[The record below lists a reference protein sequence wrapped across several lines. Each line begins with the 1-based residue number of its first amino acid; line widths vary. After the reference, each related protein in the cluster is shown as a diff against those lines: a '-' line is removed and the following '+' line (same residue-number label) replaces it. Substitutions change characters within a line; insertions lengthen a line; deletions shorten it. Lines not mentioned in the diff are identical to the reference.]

1 MTKSRYF
8 LLIIILGALTAL
20 APFSI
25 DMYLPGF
32 PAIAKDLRSTI
43 AEVSLSL
50 SSFFIGVSAGQLL
63 YGPLLD
69 RFGRK
74 RPLHIGL
81 VVYLMA
87 SLGCVFVTTVEA
99 LILLR
104 FLQALGCCAC
114 TVAATAMV
122 RDLFPIEDNA
132 KVFSAL
138 LLVVGASPML
148 APAIGGYVSEF
159 LGWHY
164 IFIILTV
171 LAAGILAATY
181 WALPESSEPD
191 PHYSLMPA
199 PIIRGFLAVVKE
211 ARFTTYAVA
220 GAIVFGGLLSY
231 VAGSPFVFL
240 EIFKVSGTQYSLIFA
255 LLAAGLIGA
264 GQVNSQLLKKYKSEQ
279 LIVVA
284 LIVQA
289 IAGGILVA
297 GTTNGWIGFSG
308 TLVLIFV
315 FLSCA
320 GFIFP
325 NASALSMAPFSKNA
339 GSASAL
345 MGALQMGVG
354 ALASVAVSMLSKAY
368 SNTFPM
374 TGVMAACSVLA
385 LLVLLT
391 GSRVIRAK
399 AAREESTEALA
410 ADIRA

>member
-1 MTKSRYF
+1 MTKSKYF
-8 LLIIILGALTAL
+8 FLIIILGALTAL

-32 PAIAKDLRSTI
+32 PAIAKDLHSDI
-43 AEVSLSL
+43 AAVSLSL

-81 VVYLMA
+81 LVYLLA
-87 SLGCVFVTTVEA
+87 SLGCVLATSVEA
-99 LILLR
+99 LIILR
-104 FLQALGCCAC
+104 FLQALGCCAA
-114 TVAATAMV
+114 TVASTAMV
-122 RDLFPIEDNA
+122 RDLFPVEDNA
-132 KVFSAL
+132 KVFSML

-164 IFIILTV
+164 IFIILTA
-171 LAAGILAATY
+171 LAAIILAAAF
-181 WALPESSEPD
+181 WGLPESSAPD
-191 PHYSLMPA
+191 PNYSLKPG
-199 PIIRGFLAVVKE
+199 PITRSFLSVVQE
-211 ARFTTYAVA
+211 PRFTTYALT
-220 GAIVFGGLLSY
+220 GAISFAGLLTY
-231 VAGSPFVFL
+231 VAGSPNVFL

-264 GQVNSQLLKKYKSEQ
+264 GQVNSVMLRKYKSEQ
-279 LIVVA
+279 LIVTA
-284 LIVQA
+284 LIIQTI
-289 IAGGILVA
+289 IALVLVTA
-297 GTTNGWIGFSG
+297 STNGWIGFSG
-308 TLVLIFV
+308 TLVLIFM

-345 MGALQMGVG
+345 MGALQMGLG
-354 ALASVAVSMLSKAY
+354 ALASVAVSLFSKIDHT
-368 SNTFPM
+368 TFPM
-374 TGVMAACSVLA
+374 TGVMAGCSLLA
-385 LLVLLT
+385 MGILLT
-391 GSRVIRAK
+391 GTRMIRVRD
-399 AAREESTEALA
+399 ARSKTVLRDLSA
-410 ADIRA
+410 